1 MNMASEYGLGLVSVK
16 HSTHFGMAAAY
27 VLQAVEAGYIA
38 LVFTN
43 ASRAMP
49 PWGGRE
55 ALFGTSPFAA
65 GAPGGYVLDMS
76 PAVAARGKIRRAA
89 RRGENIPEGYAL
101 AKDGRATKDPN
112 AAQAG
117 GVVRPSGGPNT
128 SATNRRRAWRGK

>member
-1 MNMASEYGLGLVSVK
+1 
-16 HSTHFGMAAAY
+16 MAAAY

-89 RRGENIPEGYAL
+89 RRGEKIPEGYAL
-101 AKDGRATKDPN
+101 DKGGRSTTDPTAARSEEHTSELLALMRISFDAFCLHKKQILTKYS
-112 AAQAG
+112 
-117 GVVRPSGGPNT
+117 RT
-128 SATNRRRAWRGK
+128 TIHITH

>member
-1 MNMASEYGLGLVSVK
+1 MAEAMNMASEYGLGLVSVK

-55 ALFGTSPFAA
+55 ALFGTRPFPE
-65 GAPGGYVLDMS
+65 GAPGGYVLEMS
-76 PAVAARGKIRRAA
+76 PSVGARGKNCRA
-89 RRGENIPEGYAL
+89 
-101 AKDGRATKDPN
+101 GRAV
-112 AAQAG
+112 G
-117 GVVRPSGGPNT
+117 RPS
-128 SATNRRRAWRGK
+128 